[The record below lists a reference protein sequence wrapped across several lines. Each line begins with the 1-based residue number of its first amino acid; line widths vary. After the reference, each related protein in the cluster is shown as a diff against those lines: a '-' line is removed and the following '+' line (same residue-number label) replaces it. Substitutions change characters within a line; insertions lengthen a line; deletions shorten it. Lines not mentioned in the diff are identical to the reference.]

1 MPRRS
6 FDKPFKISAVK
17 LIVEEGFSVKE
28 DSRELCVHA
37 NSLYRWVQEVEK
49 YGVNAFP
56 GKGSAL
62 FDAQYEIK
70 NLEKENQYLKEEL
83 ELLKKFRVFLKQN
96 KKSDSNF

>member
-28 DSRELCVHA
+28 VSRELSVHA

-49 YGVNAFP
+49 YGENAFP
-56 GKGSAL
+56 GKGAL
-62 FDAQYEIK
+62 FLYV
-70 NLEKENQYLKEEL
+70 LKTTCYAGGSL
-83 ELLKKFRVFLKQN
+83 ELQARYKKRLLKC
-96 KKSDSNF
+96 